1 MKSFESVGTICLK
14 GQNNFIYK
22 ICKITYR
29 LFEDESFE
37 YVFEPNYFL
46 IDLLDS
52 KYFQGIPGLNLDLK
66 KQEYIRKNIIP
77 TFISERVPQKNRE
90 DFYELLE
97 KLNMKSMDPIE
108 YLIRTDEQYFGDNL
122 FVIPYESKKKV
133 FINNINGNETNIFIM
148 KQILEAICNGD
159 DIVINNEL
167 VCDVNRKI
175 IHVILMIL
183 YTRSYEL
190 KKENQKIGIEK
201 AKKAGV
207 YKGRKPKE
215 VDREKLM
222 ELLREVESKKMTA
235 KEAAA
240 ILNISIDK
248 FYRLKRQINKFGN
261 TSAY

>member
-46 IDLLDS
+46 IDLLYS

-133 FINNINGNETNIFIM
+133 FINNINGNKTNIFIM
-148 KQILEAICNGD
+148 KQILEAICNGGEHFGD
-159 DIVINNEL
+159 YKREYNDE
-167 VCDVNRKI
+167 RKREFCKQKGI
-175 IHVILMIL
+175 EFISIPNSFAK
-183 YTRSYEL
+183 SYETIKEILLSIL
-190 KKENQKIGIEK
+190 KKD
-201 AKKAGV
+201 
-207 YKGRKPKE
+207 YKGRY
-215 VDREKLM
+215 
-222 ELLREVESKKMTA
+222 A
-235 KEAAA
+235 Y
-240 ILNISIDK
+240 
-248 FYRLKRQINKFGN
+248 FYRR
-261 TSAY
+261 

>member
-1 MKSFESVGTICLK
+1 MKSFESVATICLK

-97 KLNMKSMDPIE
+97 KLNMKFMDPIE

-133 FINNINGNETNIFIM
+133 FINNKMVI
-148 KQILEAICNGD
+148 KQIFL
-159 DIVINNEL
+159 
-167 VCDVNRKI
+167 
-175 IHVILMIL
+175 
-183 YTRSYEL
+183 
-190 KKENQKIGIEK
+190 
-201 AKKAGV
+201 
-207 YKGRKPKE
+207 
-215 VDREKLM
+215 
-222 ELLREVESKKMTA
+222 
-235 KEAAA
+235 
-240 ILNISIDK
+240 
-248 FYRLKRQINKFGN
+248 
-261 TSAY
+261 

>member
-52 KYFQGIPGLNLDLK
+52 KYFQGNSGLNLDLK

-97 KLNMKSMDPIE
+97 KLNMKFMDPIE

-167 VCDVNRKI
+167 VCDDNRKI

-190 KKENQKIGIEK
+190 KKENQKRGIEK

-207 YKGRKPKE
+207 YRGRKPKE

-222 ELLREVESKKMTA
+222 ELLRKVESKKMTA

-248 FYRLKRQINKFGN
+248 YYRLKRQINKFGN